1 LDEGEEQHRVVED
14 RDSSDAGTAAA
25 TIMTTYR
32 LGRVFSGMPLTMIVF
47 GRKFAATLIPLID
60 VPDPNMIAPS
70 FLSLTDLPT
79 GRKIARLSLGRDAF
93 GAEEV
98 RRAVEYDLH
107 SLGREQ
113 FLEQWAPDWEDS
125 DGD

>member
-1 LDEGEEQHRVVED
+1 MVGD

-32 LGRVFSGMPLTMIVF
+32 LGRVFSGVPLTLIVF
-47 GRKFAATLIPLID
+47 VRQFVVTLID
-60 VPDPNMIAPS
+60 GPDPNMVAPS

-93 GAEEV
+93 VAEEV
-98 RRAVEYDLH
+98 RRAVERDLQ
-107 SLGREQ
+107 SLSREQ
-113 FLEQWAPDWEDS
+113 FLEQWAPDWE
-125 DGD
+125 GPKGG